1 MLLKV
6 WAEGLSESEWE
17 RLTRRME
24 VRSSWSLGAGGVSV
38 GGAGVV
44 RYDDDI
50 EEDEDWG

>member
-1 MLLKV
+1 VGALD
-6 WAEGLSESEWE
+6 APNGG
-17 RLTRRME
+17 
-24 VRSSWSLGAGGVSV
+24 RSSWSLGAGGVSV